1 MIHLPQDYIQKMQEL
16 LQEDFPSF
24 LQSYDK
30 ERQLGFRINPL
41 KISVKD
47 FWEKYGEICSFSAK
61 SIPWCN
67 TGFYYPSN
75 AYLSKLS
82 LYHAGLYYLQEP
94 SAMSPVEFLDIQPG
108 QNVLDLCAAPGG
120 KSIQIAE
127 KMNRSGLLISNDIS
141 LKRTKAI
148 LKNVEMHGI
157 SNCIITNTEPQRMAP
172 ALYEFFDRIL
182 VDAPCSGEGM
192 FRKSPE
198 LIKSYASMENIT
210 ELQRDILSNA
220 AKMCCAGGRIIY
232 STCTFNREENEEI
245 ISDFLG
251 TNSNFR
257 LIDPFAEYP
266 DARNFGFENGYSLN
280 AFRLFPH
287 KLKGEGHFLAILEK
301 NDDFGDNKS
310 AQKEFQID
318 NSDSQSQISNFDF
331 EQTDENLQISRFK
344 KEKSKKRNSILNE
357 DFGARKSKKTSSYKN
372 KNPKTKEATDF
383 EKLLSEFESEMLTA
397 LIKRENLVLN
407 NHSIYQEL
415 GFQSD
420 LKNIRIIRN
429 GLYLGDI
436 KNQQFIPSAAFIM
449 AHKKSDFKQS
459 ITFTANDPLLYKYLR
474 CETID
479 LDLPDGYHV
488 VCVDEYPLGLVKVK
502 NKVAKNL
509 YNQNWRLL

>member
-61 SIPWCN
+61 NIPWCN
-67 TGFYYPSN
+67 TGFYYPSDAN
-75 AYLSKLS
+75 LSKLS

-192 FRKSPE
+192 FRKSPD
-198 LIKSYASMENIT
+198 LIKSYHDVLKEIVAIQQE
-210 ELQRDILSNA
+210 ILSSA
-220 AKMCCAGGRIIY
+220 ATMCKVGGLIVY
-232 STCTFNREENEEI
+232 STCTFNRDENEAVIE
-245 ISDFLG
+245 DFLA
-251 TNSNFR
+251 NHPNFE
-257 LIDPFAEYP
+257 LVNLFEKYPEAE
-266 DARNFGFENGYSLN
+266 RYSFVSGIGMD

-287 KLKGEGHFLAILEK
+287 KLEGEGHFLALLKKKHSSPAPTVE
-301 NDDFGDNKS
+301 
-310 AQKEFQID
+310 QKKVD
-318 NSDSQSQISNFDF
+318 
-331 EQTDENLQISRFK
+331 
-344 KEKSKKRNSILNE
+344 KEKK
-357 DFGARKSKKTSSYKN
+357 
-372 KNPKTKEATDF
+372 KNPKYKEKQSSPTVNIDALLLDF
-383 EKLLSEFESEMLTA
+383 ETNSLHTKLS
-397 LIKRENLVLN
+397 RD
-407 NHSIYQEL
+407 SITYSNGSLYQEIDIGNRL
-415 GFQSD
+415 ND
-420 LKNIRIIRN
+420 VRIIRN

-436 KNQQFIPSAAFIM
+436 KNNQLIPSPAFLM
-449 AHKKSDFKQS
+449 ASKKSDFRQS
-459 ITFTANDPLLYKYLR
+459 ISFSADDPQIYKYLR
-474 CETID
+474 CETLSI
-479 LDLPDGYHV
+479 PKEDGY
-488 VCVDEYPLGLVKVK
+488 CVICLDEHPLGLVKIK
-502 NKVAKNL
+502 NGMAKNL
-509 YNQNWRLL
+509 YHPNWRLL